1 MAKFMKKRSVKAGLP
16 PGSLVFIGD
25 KMAGDAK
32 ITIIDYDE
40 NGVEGKKASSI
51 DECFP
56 YKNKPSTTWIN
67 VDLVHQVEII
77 EKLGECFHLHPL
89 VLEDILNTDQRPKM
103 EDFSE
108 YLYVVVR
115 MLSCNGGN
123 AKIESEQVSLILG
136 ANYLISF
143 QEKEGDVF
151 GPVRERIRGGKG
163 HIRKAGPDYLAY
175 ALLDAIVDNYFVVLE
190 KNGERIETLEDQLL
204 TNPNPA
210 TLQEIHL
217 LKRDMIFLRKSVWPL
232 REVIAG
238 LAREG
243 SSLISDSTRLYLRDV
258 YDHTIQVIDA
268 LETFRDI
275 LTGMLEIYL
284 SSINHRLNEIMK
296 LLTIIATIF
305 IPLTFIVGLYGMNFS
320 YMPELKWH
328 WGYPAVLLLM
338 LSISIF
344 MLCFFRKKKWL

>member
-40 NGVEGKKASSI
+40 NGVEEKKASSI

-344 MLCFFRKKKWL
+344 MLSFFRKKKWL

>member
-40 NGVEGKKASSI
+40 NGVEEKKASSI